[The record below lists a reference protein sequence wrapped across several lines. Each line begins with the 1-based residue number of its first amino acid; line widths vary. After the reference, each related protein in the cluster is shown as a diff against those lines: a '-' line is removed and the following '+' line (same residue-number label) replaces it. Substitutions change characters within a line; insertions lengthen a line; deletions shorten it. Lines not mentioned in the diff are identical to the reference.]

1 MLKDKIGINLLSVI
15 IPVYNECDTIKE
27 CVDRVLKADT
37 CGLNLEIVISDNL
50 STDGSREII
59 KAFNDPR
66 IKTVLREKH
75 SGKGANVRSA
85 LEKATGDI
93 VIIQDADLEYNP
105 IDYPEVLK
113 PFFEAD
119 ADVVYGSRLT
129 WAKYHR
135 VFGILHLY
143 ANKTLT
149 WTANILFDAI
159 FTDIE
164 TATKAFRMEVIKGF
178 NLVSEGFEIEPEI
191 TAKAMKNKTLK
202 VFEVPITHVAR
213 TYDEGKKVRWWHFF
227 TSLWALIKW
236 RFKS

>member
-113 PFFEAD
+113 PF
-119 ADVVYGSRLT
+119 
-129 WAKYHR
+129 
-135 VFGILHLY
+135 
-143 ANKTLT
+143 
-149 WTANILFDAI
+149 
-159 FTDIE
+159 
-164 TATKAFRMEVIKGF
+164 
-178 NLVSEGFEIEPEI
+178 
-191 TAKAMKNKTLK
+191 
-202 VFEVPITHVAR
+202 
-213 TYDEGKKVRWWHFF
+213 
-227 TSLWALIKW
+227 
-236 RFKS
+236 

>member
-1 MLKDKIGINLLSVI
+1 MLIDKVKFNLLSVI
-15 IPVYNECDTIKE
+15 IPVYNESGTIKE
-27 CVDRVLKADT
+27 CVQRVLKADI
-37 CGLNLEIVISDNL
+37 CGMNLEIIISDNL
-50 STDGSREII
+50 STDGSRKII
-59 KAFNDPR
+59 ENFNDPR
-66 IKTVLREKH
+66 IKIVLREKH

-85 LEKATGDI
+85 LEIATGDI
-93 VIIQDADLEYNP
+93 VITQDADLEYNP
-105 IDYPEVLK
+105 LDYPEVLK
-113 PFFEAD
+113 PFFEAE

-149 WTANILFDAI
+149 WVANILFDTI

-164 TATKAFRMEVIKGF
+164 TATKAFRMEVIKGL
-178 NLVSEGFEIEPEI
+178 NLVSEGFEIETEI
-191 TAKAMKNKTLK
+191 TAKVMKDKTLK

-213 TYDEGKKVRWWHFF
+213 TYDEGKKVKWWHFF
-227 TSLWALIKW
+227 TSLWSLIKW